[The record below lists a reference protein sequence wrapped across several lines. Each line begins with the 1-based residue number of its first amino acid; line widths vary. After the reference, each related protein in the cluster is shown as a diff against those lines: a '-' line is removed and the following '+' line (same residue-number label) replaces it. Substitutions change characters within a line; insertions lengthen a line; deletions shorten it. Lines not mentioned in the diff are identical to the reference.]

1 MRRLILTLLVAALS
15 SSLAVPEGLAQ
26 TAPAGIV
33 TAVHGTATIARASSN
48 QSNPLRFKDDV
59 FLFDRVTTGERSLA
73 RILLGG
79 RAVVTAR
86 ERSILTITAVPG
98 TATLDLESGRLLLAV
113 AKGTMRPGE
122 SIDIKTR
129 NAIIGIRGTVVVA
142 DFVPGQSRDGS
153 DDSTVFTILRGAVDV
168 SQIDPVTAAV
178 GAPLRLG
185 ALQSVKVTGL
195 QAPEVKT
202 ITDEQAKRLTQG
214 FSMPIRL
221 APESAKG
228 VADLHANQVERELTG
243 LLGPAP
249 GASTGNNPSRPTR
262 SSNAEGRSPNSRGSN
277 GNGGAVSAVAG
288 TIGGVAAPVTG
299 LVSDVAAP
307 VTGVVS
313 AVAAPVTGLVSG
325 VAAPVTGIVSG
336 VAAPV
341 TGLVSGI
348 AAPVTGHV
356 PGLAS
361 GVTAPVAGL
370 VPGVAAPVT
379 GLVSGVTSGL
389 TSPPVAPA
397 ATPAPPAASAPPRNN
412 GGGLIGGVVGG
423 VLKTTGSLLK

>member
-1 MRRLILTLLVAALS
+1 MRRLILPLMVAALS

-113 AKGTMRPGE
+113 AKGAMRPGE

-153 DDSTVFTILRGAVDV
+153 DDATVFTILRGAVEV
-168 SQIDPVTAAV
+168 SQIDPVAATVV
-178 GAPLRLG
+178 GAPLSLG

-195 QAPEVKT
+195 RAPEVNT
-202 ITDEQAKRLTQG
+202 ITAEQAKRLTQG

-221 APESAKG
+221 APESAKE

-249 GASTGNNPSRPTR
+249 VASAGNDSSRP
-262 SSNAEGRSPNSRGSN
+262 SRSPNGTGATNSGASN
-277 GNGGAVSAVAG
+277 ENGGAVSAVTG
-288 TIGGVAAPVTG
+288 TVGAVAAPVTG

-341 TGLVSGI
+341 TGVVSGVAAPVSGLVSG
-348 AAPVTGHV
+348 VT
-356 PGLAS
+356 
-361 GVTAPVAGL
+361 
-370 VPGVAAPVT
+370 APVT
-379 GLVSGVTSGL
+379 GLVSG
-389 TSPPVAPA
+389 
-397 ATPAPPAASAPPRNN
+397 APPR
-412 GGGLIGGVVGG
+412 
-423 VLKTTGSLLK
+423 

>member
-1 MRRLILTLLVAALS
+1 MVAALS
-15 SSLAVPEGLAQ
+15 SSLAVPDGLAQ

-48 QSNPLRFKDDV
+48 QNNPLRFKDDV

-153 DDSTVFTILRGAVDV
+153 DDATVFTILRGAVEV
-168 SQIDPVTAAV
+168 SQIDPVAATVV
-178 GAPLRLG
+178 GAPLSLG
-185 ALQSVKVTGL
+185 ALQSVKVTGRR
-195 QAPEVKT
+195 APEVNT
-202 ITDEQAKRLTQG
+202 ITAEQAKRLTQG

-221 APESAKG
+221 APESAKE
-228 VADLHANQVERELTG
+228 VADLHASQVERELTG

-249 GASTGNNPSRPTR
+249 VA
-262 SSNAEGRSPNSRGSN
+262 
-277 GNGGAVSAVAG
+277 NGGAVSAVTGTVGGVAG
-288 TIGGVAAPVTG
+288 ALTGTLAGVAAPVTG
-299 LVSDVAAP
+299 LVTDVAAP
-307 VTGVVS
+307 VTGIVSGVVAPVTGVVS
-313 AVAAPVTGLVSG
+313 AVSAPVSGLVSGVTAPVTGLVPAVAAPVTGLVSG
-325 VAAPVTGIVSG
+325 VAG
-336 VAAPV
+336 
-341 TGLVSGI
+341 
-348 AAPVTGHV
+348 
-356 PGLAS
+356 
-361 GVTAPVAGL
+361 
-370 VPGVAAPVT
+370 
-379 GLVSGVTSGL
+379 GL
-389 TSPPVAPA
+389 TTPPPPPA
-397 ATPAPPAASAPPRNN
+397 AAPAPPAASTPPRNN
-412 GGGLIGGVVGG
+412 DGGLIGGL
-423 VLKTTGSLLK
+423 LKTTGSLLK

>member
-1 MRRLILTLLVAALS
+1 MRRLILPLLVAALS
-15 SSLAVPEGLAQ
+15 SSLAVPDGQAQ
-26 TAPAGIV
+26 TARAGIV

-142 DFVPGQSRDGS
+142 DFVPGQTRDGS
-153 DDSTVFTILRGAVDV
+153 DDATVFTILRGAVEV
-168 SQIDPVTAAV
+168 SQIDPVAATAV
-178 GAPLRLG
+178 GAPLHLG

-195 QAPEVKT
+195 RAPEVNT
-202 ITDEQAKRLTQG
+202 ITAEQAKRLTQG

-221 APESAKG
+221 APESAKEI
-228 VADLHANQVERELTG
+228 ADLHANQVERELSG

-249 GASTGNNPSRPTR
+249 VASAGNNASLPSRSPDGAGATNSGASS
-262 SSNAEGRSPNSRGSN
+262 E
-277 GNGGAVSAVAG
+277 NGGAVSEVTATVDGSAGALTGTVAG
-288 TIGGVAAPVTG
+288 
-299 LVSDVAAP
+299 
-307 VTGVVS
+307 
-313 AVAAPVTGLVSG
+313 VAAPVTGLVSG
-325 VAAPVTGIVSG
+325 VVPGVAAPVSGLVSG
-336 VAAPV
+336 VTAPV
-341 TGLVSGI
+341 TGLV
-348 AAPVTGHV
+348 P
-356 PGLAS
+356 
-361 GVTAPVAGL
+361 GVT
-370 VPGVAAPVT
+370 APVT

-397 ATPAPPAASAPPRNN
+397 PTPAPPAASAPPRNN
-412 GGGLIGGVVGG
+412 SGGLIGGL
-423 VLKTTGSLLK
+423 LKTTGPLLK

>member
-1 MRRLILTLLVAALS
+1 MRRLVLPLMVAALS

-98 TATLDLESGRLLLAV
+98 TARLDLESGRLLLAV

-153 DDSTVFTILRGAVDV
+153 DDATVFTILRGAVEV
-168 SQIDPVTAAV
+168 SQIDPVAATAV

-195 QAPEVKT
+195 RAPEVNT
-202 ITDEQAKRLTQG
+202 ITAEQAKRLAQG
-214 FSMPIRL
+214 FTMPIRL
-221 APESAKG
+221 APESAKE
-228 VADLHANQVERELTG
+228 VADLHATQVERELTG

-249 GASTGNNPSRPTR
+249 VASAGNNTPRPSRSTGGATNSET
-262 SSNAEGRSPNSRGSN
+262 SDGNAGL
-277 GNGGAVSAVAG
+277 VSVVTG
-288 TIGGVAAPVTG
+288 TVDGVAAPVTG

-307 VTGVVS
+307 VTGLVS
-313 AVAAPVTGLVSG
+313 GVAAPVTGLVSG
-325 VAAPVTGIVSG
+325 VAAPVTGVVPGVSAPVSG
-336 VAAPV
+336 
-341 TGLVSGI
+341 LV
-348 AAPVTGHV
+348 
-356 PGLAS
+356 S
-361 GVTAPVAGL
+361 GVTAPVTGV
-370 VPGVAAPVT
+370 VPGLAPPVT
-379 GLVSGVTSGL
+379 GLVSGVTGGL
-389 TSPPVAPA
+389 TSPPPAPA
-397 ATPAPPAASAPPRNN
+397 AAPAPPAASAPPRNN
-412 GGGLIGGVVGG
+412 GNGLIGG

>member
-1 MRRLILTLLVAALS
+1 MRRLILPLLVAALS
-15 SSLAVPEGLAQ
+15 SSLAVPDGQAQ
-26 TAPAGIV
+26 TARAGIV

-153 DDSTVFTILRGAVDV
+153 DDATVFTILRGAVEV
-168 SQIDPVTAAV
+168 SQIDPVAATAV
-178 GAPLRLG
+178 GAPLHLG

-195 QAPEVKT
+195 RAPEVNT
-202 ITDEQAKRLTQG
+202 ITAEQAKRLTQG

-221 APESAKG
+221 APESAKEI
-228 VADLHANQVERELTG
+228 ADLHANQVERELSG

-249 GASTGNNPSRPTR
+249 VASAGNNASLPSRSPDGAGATNSGASS
-262 SSNAEGRSPNSRGSN
+262 E
-277 GNGGAVSAVAG
+277 NGGAVSAVTATVDGSAG
-288 TIGGVAAPVTG
+288 ALTGTVAG
-299 LVSDVAAP
+299 
-307 VTGVVS
+307 
-313 AVAAPVTGLVSG
+313 VAAPVTGLVSG
-325 VAAPVTGIVSG
+325 VVPGVAAPVSGLVSG
-336 VAAPV
+336 VTAPV
-341 TGLVSGI
+341 TGLV
-348 AAPVTGHV
+348 P
-356 PGLAS
+356 
-361 GVTAPVAGL
+361 GVT
-370 VPGVAAPVT
+370 APVT

-397 ATPAPPAASAPPRNN
+397 PTPAPPAASAPPRNN
-412 GGGLIGGVVGG
+412 SGGLIGGL
-423 VLKTTGSLLK
+423 LKTTGPLLK

>member
-1 MRRLILTLLVAALS
+1 MRRLILPLLVAALS

-153 DDSTVFTILRGAVDV
+153 DDATVFTILRGAVEV
-168 SQIDPVTAAV
+168 SQIDPVAATVV
-178 GAPLRLG
+178 GAPLSLG

-195 QAPEVKT
+195 RAPEVNT
-202 ITDEQAKRLTQG
+202 ITAEQAKRLTQG

-221 APESAKG
+221 APESAKE

-249 GASTGNNPSRPTR
+249 VANAGDNMSRPSR
-262 SSNAEGRSPNSRGSN
+262 SSNADDRSATSGGSN
-277 GNGGAVSAVAG
+277 GNGGAVSAVTG
-288 TIGGVAAPVTG
+288 TVAGVAAPVTG
-299 LVSDVAAP
+299 LVSD
-307 VTGVVS
+307 
-313 AVAAPVTGLVSG
+313 VAAPVTGLVSG

-336 VAAPV
+336 VAAPITGV
-341 TGLVSGI
+341 VPGVSAPVSGLV
-348 AAPVTGHV
+348 
-356 PGLAS
+356 S

-370 VPGVAAPVT
+370 VPAVAAPVT
-379 GLVSGVTSGL
+379 GLVSGVAGGL
-389 TSPPVAPA
+389 TSPPPA
-397 ATPAPPAASAPPRNN
+397 AAPAPPAASAPPRNN
-412 GGGLIGGVVGG
+412 GGGLVGG
-423 VLKTTGSLLK
+423 LLKTTGSLLK